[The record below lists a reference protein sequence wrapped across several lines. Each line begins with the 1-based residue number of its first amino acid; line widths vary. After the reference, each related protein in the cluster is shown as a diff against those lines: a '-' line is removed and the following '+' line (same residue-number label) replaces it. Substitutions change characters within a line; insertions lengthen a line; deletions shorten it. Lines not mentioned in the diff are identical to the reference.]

1 MTLRLP
7 LLGERAKA
15 LETCG
20 YCPKLC
26 RAVCPVS
33 DAVRRETLTPWG
45 KMSVSWFASRGDVEV
60 CEDVAAVT
68 YACTGCLRCKANC
81 DHENPVAETLA
92 AGRAD
97 YFAAGLAPQAARDVA
112 GRFEQLNADTAR
124 AAGSLDDLLDAS
136 STTALVVG
144 CGYLRHLPEEARAA
158 VKAVVKL
165 AGPVRLMREC
175 CGLPLLEAGD
185 RPGFLAA
192 RARIDAALAGAGR
205 VIAVDPG
212 CARILGDKKPELLVE
227 LAVRALGR
235 LGPARSLLAEPL
247 VRWHDPC
254 HLGRGLGLY
263 EPPRTVLGRALGRP
277 PAEFSRNRKQAAC
290 SGAGGLLPATM
301 PEASAAIARS
311 RIGDHEDRGGGVVV
325 TACAGSLRRFR
336 ASGARAVD
344 LCSVIAESLENE
356 G

>member
-7 LLGERAKA
+7 LLGEREKA

-45 KMSVSWFASRGDVEV
+45 KMSVSWIASRGDIDV

-97 YFAAGLAPQAARDVA
+97 YFAAGLAPQAAVDVA
-112 GRFEQLNADTAR
+112 ARFDQLNADAAR
-124 AAGSLDDLLDAS
+124 AAAELEALFEPAS
-136 STTALVVG
+136 RTALVVG
-144 CGYLRHLPEEARAA
+144 CGYLRHLPEEVRAA
-158 VKAVVKL
+158 VKAVVAL
-165 AGPVRLMREC
+165 AGPVALVHEC

-185 RPGFLAA
+185 RPGFMAA
-192 RARIDAALAGAGR
+192 RARIAAALDGAER

-212 CARILGDKKPELLVE
+212 CARILGDRKPELLVE

-235 LGPARSLLAEPL
+235 LGPASSLAAEPE

-263 EPPRTVLGRALGRP
+263 EPPRTVLSRILGRP
-277 PAEFSRNRKQAAC
+277 PAEFSRSRKQAAC

-301 PEASAAIARS
+301 PEASAAIASARLL
-311 RIGDHEDRGGGVVV
+311 DHEARGGGLVV
-325 TACAGSLRRFR
+325 TACAGACA
-336 ASGARAVD
+336 ASVQVVLAPWISA
-344 LCSVIAESLENE
+344 A
-356 G
+356 